1 MKINNFKQFYN
12 ESFIVEQEPVATDA
26 DINKAKDVKNAS
38 SFKDMFKRA
47 AAKTGKAAWTAVKNQ
62 AYNEL
67 HPGLQKAATAIGKGI
82 DNVKDVAA
90 RIKDIN
96 FPKKIYKAAFN
107 KKMDELV
114 SLIKDIEPKTKLTV
128 DYTAQSN
135 GKGYN
140 NVPIFFPAID
150 GFIKGNNSVNLI
162 EEFVT
167 GYTGD
172 VTVLLSQLIP
182 KANIDILSFA
192 VLLSKNFNNSE
203 FIKGF
208 INILKKYKVDIEA
221 FGANTIKAFSST
233 LRWDEFNK
241 IYKELSYNDNTKAV
255 IDSLIKN
262 PTNIPPETIAIFNKI
277 NKGYVIGKKD
287 TTVDKNAKGKRII
300 HFEELG
306 FSIDLGIRPIDF
318 SKFGY
323 DPANAELQTLSKAK
337 AKALYY
343 TILCIQEPEW
353 SKVELQEKKITE
365 INGWS
370 TNTLKVKLVYRLDL
384 NKTTSNIQI
393 SG

>member
-26 DINKAKDVKNAS
+26 AINKAKDVKNAS

-82 DNVKDVAA
+82 ENVKDVAA

-107 KKMDELV
+107 KKIDELL

-150 GFIKGNNSVNLI
+150 GFIKGNDTGKLI
-162 EEFVT
+162 EEFIT

-221 FGANTIKAFSST
+221 FGSNVIKAFNST

-287 TTVDKNAKGKRII
+287 PTVDKNAKAKRII

-306 FSIDLGIRPIDF
+306 ISIDLGAPDF

-323 DPANAELQTLSKAK
+323 DPTLADVQTLTPKI

-343 TILCIQEPEW
+343 TLLCIQEPDW
-353 SKVELQEKKITE
+353 SKPELQEPKIKE
-365 INGWS
+365 IKAFSNS
-370 TNTLKVKLVYRLDL
+370 KLKIKLVYRLEN
-384 NKTTSNIQI
+384 NKNPKCSSNIAI
-393 SG
+393 G